1 MIGQPRC
8 HCWRRLSRWLIVCS
22 GRIGQSRVNPAEVV
36 VSEVQSER
44 GMVVIPFL
52 AVSVGQS
59 RHAANGHSDVKILP
73 FGMGGAN
80 PVVLWVA

>member
-1 MIGQPRC
+1 
-8 HCWRRLSRWLIVCS
+8 
-22 GRIGQSRVNPAEVV
+22 
-36 VSEVQSER
+36 
-44 GMVVIPFL
+44 MVVIPFL